1 MKQNKIKKICLSMC
15 MAAFIVVGM
24 AAELSVFAKETE
36 GKYRTMET
44 LHGMADFQR
53 GNASIVIHGKEGQS
67 LKGKSF
73 RLYQIFNAENAKGG
87 ESVQYTI
94 NSEYEKSVKMIVGE
108 AIEKE
113 ASKVTEYEVVDY
125 IQSLNQN
132 QVEGAQADQPLEG
145 RYSSY
150 RYFVE
155 KLRNQLEKDEVG
167 SDEIH
172 VTEVRKDNSIIIEG
186 LDYGYYVADEIS
198 DVVGNHASASLCMV
212 TTAAPAADMYV
223 KSDYPSVIKKIQED
237 DNQEAVGNNGWND
250 IADYEIG
257 QRVPYKF
264 ESKIPNINGYDAYY
278 YAWHD
283 RLDEALTFQK
293 ESVSITIYETSDTQ
307 SEYYT
312 LGNEEFKVVTNPE
325 EEETF
330 RVEIKD
336 LKAIVDRE
344 FNHKNAQNENVY
356 GQKVLLTYEAVLN
369 DKASEDTGRPGFE
382 NDVRL
387 EFSNNP
393 DSDGEGSTGYTPWDT
408 VVCFTYRLNGLKT
421 NEKGVKLE
429 GAKFRLYSDK
439 ALKNEVYVKKILA
452 GYCVLNRDTV
462 GNEILNES
470 IEIESDQNGNFVI
483 FGLDSG
489 TYYLK
494 ETSAP
499 DGYRPLLEPIVLE
512 IKAVFI
518 KDRNNYLKG
527 EGGTEKILQK
537 LDASVFVR
545 EFQNGIFKEYTTELE
560 TDVQD
565 GAVNMNIVNTTGK
578 KLPVTGSSAMMLL
591 FGMGA
596 VLLAGSMLYLHKRA
610 GNFKGRI

>member
-36 GKYRTMET
+36 GKYRSMET
-44 LHGMADFQR
+44 LHGAADFQR

-67 LKGKSF
+67 LKEKSF

-132 QVEGAQADQPLEG
+132 QVEGAQAEQPLEG

-172 VTEVRKDNSIIIEG
+172 VTEVRKDNSIIIGG

-264 ESKIPNINGYDAYY
+264 ESKIPDINGCDAYY

-283 RLDEALTFQK
+283 RMDEALTFQK

-325 EEETF
+325 GEETF

-429 GAKFRLYSDK
+429 RAKFRLYSDK
-439 ALKNEVYVKKILA
+439 ALKNEVYVKKIPA

-578 KLPVTGSSAMMLL
+578 KLPVTGSSAMLL
-591 FGMGA
+591 LSGMGA
-596 VLLAGSMLYLHKRA
+596 VLLAGSMLSLHKRT

>member
-596 VLLAGSMLYLHKRA
+596 VLLAGSILYLHKRA

>member
-24 AAELSVFAKETE
+24 AVELSVFAKETE
-36 GKYRTMET
+36 GKYRSMET
-44 LHGMADFQR
+44 LHGAADFQR

-67 LKGKSF
+67 LKEKSF

-132 QVEGAQADQPLEG
+132 QVEGAQAEQPLEG

-172 VTEVRKDNSIIIEG
+172 VTEVRKDNTIIIEG
-186 LDYGYYVADEIS
+186 LDYGNYVADEIS

-264 ESKIPNINGYDAYY
+264 ESKIPDINGCDAYY

-283 RLDEALTFQK
+283 RMDEALTFQK

-325 EEETF
+325 GEETF

-439 ALKNEVYVKKILA
+439 ALKNEVYVKKIPA
-452 GYCVLNRDTV
+452 GYCVLNQDTV

-578 KLPVTGSSAMMLL
+578 KLPVTGSSAMLL
-591 FGMGA
+591 LSGMGA
-596 VLLAGSMLYLHKRA
+596 VLLAGSMLSLHKRA

>member
-132 QVEGAQADQPLEG
+132 QVEGEQADQPLEG

-596 VLLAGSMLYLHKRA
+596 VLLAGSILYLHKRA

>member
-24 AAELSVFAKETE
+24 AVELSVFAKETE
-36 GKYRTMET
+36 GKYRSMET
-44 LHGMADFQR
+44 LHGAADFQR

-67 LKGKSF
+67 LKEKSF

-132 QVEGAQADQPLEG
+132 QVEGAQAEQPLEG

-264 ESKIPNINGYDAYY
+264 ESKIPDINGCDAYY

-283 RLDEALTFQK
+283 RMDEALTFQK
-293 ESVSITIYETSDTQ
+293 ESVSITIYETSNTQ

-325 EEETF
+325 GEETF

-439 ALKNEVYVKKILA
+439 ALKNEVYVKKIPA
-452 GYCVLNRDTV
+452 GYCVINRDTV

-578 KLPVTGSSAMMLL
+578 KLPVTGSSAMLL
-591 FGMGA
+591 LSGMGA
-596 VLLAGSMLYLHKRA
+596 VLLAGSMLSLHKRA

>member
-53 GNASIVIHGKEGQS
+53 GNASIVIRGKEGQS

-596 VLLAGSMLYLHKRA
+596 VLLAGSILYLHKRA

>member
-1 MKQNKIKKICLSMC
+1 MC

-113 ASKVTEYEVVDY
+113 ASKVTEHEVVDY

-132 QVEGAQADQPLEG
+132 KVEGAQADQPLEG

>member
-36 GKYRTMET
+36 GKYRSMET
-44 LHGMADFQR
+44 LHGAADFQR

-67 LKGKSF
+67 LKEKSF

-132 QVEGAQADQPLEG
+132 QVEGAQAEQPLEG

-264 ESKIPNINGYDAYY
+264 ESKIPDINGCDAYY

-283 RLDEALTFQK
+283 RMDEALTFQK
-293 ESVSITIYETSDTQ
+293 ESVSITIYETSNTQ

-325 EEETF
+325 GEETF

-439 ALKNEVYVKKILA
+439 ALKNEVYVKKIPA

-578 KLPVTGSSAMMLL
+578 KLPVTGSSAMLL
-591 FGMGA
+591 LSGMGA
-596 VLLAGSMLYLHKRA
+596 VLLAGSMLSLHKRA

>member
-1 MKQNKIKKICLSMC
+1 MC

-24 AAELSVFAKETE
+24 AVELSVFAKETE
-36 GKYRTMET
+36 GKYRSMET
-44 LHGMADFQR
+44 LHGAADFQR

-67 LKGKSF
+67 LKEKSF

-132 QVEGAQADQPLEG
+132 QVEGAQAEQPLEG

-257 QRVPYKF
+257 QWVPYKF
-264 ESKIPNINGYDAYY
+264 ESKIPDINGCDAYY

-283 RLDEALTFQK
+283 RMDEALTFQK
-293 ESVSITIYETSDTQ
+293 ESVSITIYETSNTQ

-325 EEETF
+325 GEETF

-439 ALKNEVYVKKILA
+439 ALKNEVYVKKIPA
-452 GYCVLNRDTV
+452 GYCVINRDTV

-545 EFQNGIFKEYTTELE
+545 EFQNGIFEEYTTELE

-578 KLPVTGSSAMMLL
+578 KLPVTGSSAMLL
-591 FGMGA
+591 LSGMGA
-596 VLLAGSMLYLHKRA
+596 VLLAGSMLSLHKRA

>member
-113 ASKVTEYEVVDY
+113 ASKVTEHEVVDY

>member
-1 MKQNKIKKICLSMC
+1 MKRNKIKQIGLSMC
-15 MAAFIVVGM
+15 MTAFIVVGM

-44 LHGMADFQR
+44 LHGAADFQR
-53 GNASIVIHGKEGQS
+53 GSASIVIHGKEGQS

-87 ESVQYTI
+87 ESVQYTLH
-94 NSEYEKSVKMIVGE
+94 SEYEKSVKMVVGE

-132 QVEGAQADQPLEG
+132 QVEGAQTEQPLEG

-264 ESKIPNINGYDAYY
+264 ESKIPDINGYDAYY

-283 RLDEALTFQK
+283 RMDEALTFQK

-356 GQKVLLTYEAVLN
+356 GQKVILTYEAVLN

-429 GAKFRLYSDK
+429 EAKFRLYSDK
-439 ALKNEVYVKKILA
+439 ALKNEVYVKKSPA

-483 FGLDSG
+483 CGLDSG

-512 IKAVFI
+512 IKAGFT
-518 KDRNNYLKG
+518 KNRNNYLKG

-537 LDASVFVR
+537 LDASVFVK
-545 EFQNGIFKEYTTELE
+545 EFQNGIFKEYATELE

-565 GAVNMNIVNTTGK
+565 GAVNMDIVNTTGK

-591 FGMGA
+591 FGIGA
-596 VLLAGSMLYLHKRA
+596 VLLAGSILSLHKRA
-610 GNFKGRI
+610 ENFKGRI

>member
-113 ASKVTEYEVVDY
+113 ASKVTEHEVVDY

-132 QVEGAQADQPLEG
+132 KVEGAQADQPLEG